1 MYGGKGDVHTGFW
14 WGNVRGRDHLE
25 DLCLD
30 RKKILKRKFK
40 KWDGSVDSI
49 GVVQDR
55 EKRQAL
61 VNAVMNSW
69 VP

>member
-30 RKKILKRKFK
+30 RKKILERKFK

-55 EKRQAL
+55 EKR
-61 VNAVMNSW
+61 
-69 VP
+69 